1 MSRILVRL
9 CLAGAVLFSATSV
22 PAQTGKP
29 AAKGVAG
36 AVHLLGLENVKR
48 NATGQ
53 VSVESGAMT
62 FNTKA
67 SKAELPLASVNN
79 VSTGEETHQ
88 SGGAVG
94 TVAKMAVPY
103 GGGRALSLIMKT
115 KVDVLTLEYQNADGA
130 YHGAIVS
137 VPKGQGEGLKSQL
150 LAQGAHAKEMEFSE
164 RKPAQAAPAPAQAKT
179 QPKITASAIQV
190 EQIDAG
196 DVALPAEFRVA
207 IYENLIEELQKSGQ
221 FKTVYRSGDRR
232 ADGVADLVK
241 LHTTLLKFQE
251 GSQTKRAVT
260 TVAGATKVDVRAQV
274 TGKDG
279 GSLLDRQVQGQVRFF
294 GTNLRATLDLARSI
308 TRLFGKTA

>member
-1 MSRILVRL
+1 
-9 CLAGAVLFSATSV
+9 
-22 PAQTGKP
+22 
-29 AAKGVAG
+29 
-36 AVHLLGLENVKR
+36 
-48 NATGQ
+48 
-53 VSVESGAMT
+53 
-62 FNTKA
+62 
-67 SKAELPLASVNN
+67 
-79 VSTGEETHQ
+79 
-88 SGGAVG
+88 
-94 TVAKMAVPY
+94 MAVPY

-115 KVDVLTLEYQNADGA
+115 KVDVLTLEYQTADGA

-150 LAQGAHAKEMEFSE
+150 LAQGAHVKEVAFNE
-164 RKPAQAAPAPAQAKT
+164 RKPAQAAPAPAQAAAKT

-196 DVALPAEFRVA
+196 DVGLPAEFRVA
-207 IYENLIEELQKSGQ
+207 IYENLIEELTKSGQ
-221 FKTVYRSGDRR
+221 FKQVFRSGDRR

-241 LHTTLLKFQE
+241 LHTTLVKFQE

-260 TVAGATKVDVRAQV
+260 TVAGATKLDVRAQV

-308 TRLFGKTA
+308 TKLFGKTG